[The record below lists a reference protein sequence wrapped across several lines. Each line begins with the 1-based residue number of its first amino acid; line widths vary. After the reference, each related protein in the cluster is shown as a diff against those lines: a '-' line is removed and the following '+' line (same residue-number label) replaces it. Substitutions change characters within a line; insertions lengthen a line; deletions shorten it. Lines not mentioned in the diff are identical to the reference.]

1 MGKQCKSEIKKT
13 KKNNSGGTRRRRM
26 NSFGPKPV
34 QKRKIVSKA
43 SKKFNILDTYNSF
56 IYPSTSELIQSLDD
70 NNVIDTTSGIFSL
83 KFLSKL
89 SEREFY
95 IKFKEGINFAKKNF
109 KSDNLKILKEILLLL
124 KDINGLNSTDE
135 FGIEKC
141 KNNNL
146 MKVCKFDLILTLL
159 SDQSKL
165 ENLGIKN
172 ANDVNEIRTKF
183 EQSLDY
189 VIFESYKDME
199 NAELFNPNS
208 NGQYSYQS
216 FVNILFSPTII
227 SLYKDILY
235 ELYYINISKKE
246 LIKKVEEF
254 IKNHNIYF
262 VKMPVECFGML
273 LYDGTII
280 VNSVYNIST
289 YRNHNAFIIYFT
301 LLHEIMHAISR
312 ILRGNDNYLL
322 NTNEFTKN
330 KKIRADESGEYF
342 ENKFLIDITKKKTLS
357 VVEADYLVDINNYQ
371 FNNIKDFHSS
381 FNEWRDSKKDDIKN
395 SQTFT
400 IAKSGDMT
408 TFSINIGCYC
418 HGDRKKN
425 N

>member
-1 MGKQCKSEIKKT
+1 MVL
-13 KKNNSGGTRRRRM
+13 NL
-26 NSFGPKPV
+26 F
-34 QKRKIVSKA
+34 KISKA

-95 IKFKEGINFAKKNF
+95 IKFKEGITFFFKN
-109 KSDNLKILKEILLLL
+109 
-124 KDINGLNSTDE
+124 
-135 FGIEKC
+135 IEKC

-235 ELYYINISKKE
+235 ELYDINISKKE
-246 LIKKVEEF
+246 LIKKQYF
-254 IKNHNIYF
+254 LNNKN
-262 VKMPVECFGML
+262 
-273 LYDGTII
+273 
-280 VNSVYNIST
+280 
-289 YRNHNAFIIYFT
+289 
-301 LLHEIMHAISR
+301 
-312 ILRGNDNYLL
+312 
-322 NTNEFTKN
+322 
-330 KKIRADESGEYF
+330 
-342 ENKFLIDITKKKTLS
+342 
-357 VVEADYLVDINNYQ
+357 
-371 FNNIKDFHSS
+371 
-381 FNEWRDSKKDDIKN
+381 
-395 SQTFT
+395 
-400 IAKSGDMT
+400 
-408 TFSINIGCYC
+408 
-418 HGDRKKN
+418 
-425 N
+425 

>member
-1 MGKQCKSEIKKT
+1 MQ
-13 KKNNSGGTRRRRM
+13 
-26 NSFGPKPV
+26 
-34 QKRKIVSKA
+34 
-43 SKKFNILDTYNSF
+43 
-56 IYPSTSELIQSLDD
+56 
-70 NNVIDTTSGIFSL
+70 
-83 KFLSKL
+83 
-89 SEREFY
+89 
-95 IKFKEGINFAKKNF
+95 KKNF

-235 ELYYINISKKE
+235 ELYDINISKKE

-262 VKMPVECFGML
+262 VKMPVERFGML

-280 VNSVYNIST
+280 VN
-289 YRNHNAFIIYFT
+289 II
-301 LLHEIMHAISR
+301 
-312 ILRGNDNYLL
+312 
-322 NTNEFTKN
+322 
-330 KKIRADESGEYF
+330 
-342 ENKFLIDITKKKTLS
+342 
-357 VVEADYLVDINNYQ
+357 
-371 FNNIKDFHSS
+371 
-381 FNEWRDSKKDDIKN
+381 
-395 SQTFT
+395 
-400 IAKSGDMT
+400 
-408 TFSINIGCYC
+408 
-418 HGDRKKN
+418 
-425 N
+425 

>member
-1 MGKQCKSEIKKT
+1 
-13 KKNNSGGTRRRRM
+13 
-26 NSFGPKPV
+26 
-34 QKRKIVSKA
+34 
-43 SKKFNILDTYNSF
+43 
-56 IYPSTSELIQSLDD
+56 
-70 NNVIDTTSGIFSL
+70 
-83 KFLSKL
+83 
-89 SEREFY
+89 
-95 IKFKEGINFAKKNF
+95 
-109 KSDNLKILKEILLLL
+109 
-124 KDINGLNSTDE
+124 
-135 FGIEKC
+135 
-141 KNNNL
+141 

-235 ELYYINISKKE
+235 ELYDINISKKE

-262 VKMPVECFGML
+262 VKMPVERFGML

-301 LLHEIMHAISR
+301 LLHEIMHAISQ

-322 NTNEFTKN
+322 NTNEFT
-330 KKIRADESGEYF
+330 
-342 ENKFLIDITKKKTLS
+342 
-357 VVEADYLVDINNYQ
+357 
-371 FNNIKDFHSS
+371 
-381 FNEWRDSKKDDIKN
+381 
-395 SQTFT
+395 
-400 IAKSGDMT
+400 
-408 TFSINIGCYC
+408 
-418 HGDRKKN
+418 
-425 N
+425 

>member
-13 KKNNSGGTRRRRM
+13 TKNNSGGTRRRRM
-26 NSFGPKPV
+26 NSFGPKSV

-95 IKFKEGINFAKKNF
+95 IKFKEGINFAKRNF

-235 ELYYINISKKE
+235 ELYDINISKKE

-262 VKMPVECFGML
+262 VKMPVERFGML

-280 VNSVYNIST
+280 VNSVY
-289 YRNHNAFIIYFT
+289 II
-301 LLHEIMHAISR
+301 
-312 ILRGNDNYLL
+312 
-322 NTNEFTKN
+322 
-330 KKIRADESGEYF
+330 
-342 ENKFLIDITKKKTLS
+342 
-357 VVEADYLVDINNYQ
+357 
-371 FNNIKDFHSS
+371 
-381 FNEWRDSKKDDIKN
+381 
-395 SQTFT
+395 
-400 IAKSGDMT
+400 
-408 TFSINIGCYC
+408 
-418 HGDRKKN
+418 
-425 N
+425 